1 MTASKGDESTKYSLS
16 PCDDDE
22 RSARLKAALSY
33 LRKRRYEKSV
43 NEFRSLFVLMTASK
57 GDEST
62 KYSLSPRD
70 DDERSARLKA
80 ALLYLRNTTI

>member
-1 MTASKGDESTKYSLS
+1 MA
-16 PCDDDE
+16 
-22 RSARLKAALSY
+22 LKW
-33 LRKRRYEKSV
+33 
-43 NEFRSLFVLMTASK
+43 LMTASK

-80 ALLYLRNTTI
+80 ALSYLRYTKI